1 MILTFSFLIFSD
13 TIPEASVT
21 ERNTLASMV
30 VYAGEPYTPHEYHHF
45 DRIFSIKG
53 ENGLSFFSP
62 FLFGPMVQ
70 YAFKSSSVTKR
81 NNMDCIELLWC
92 ASIYMQR

>member
-45 DRIFSIKG
+45 DRIFSIKW
-53 ENGLSFFSP
+53 ENGLVRRQSKCIVVLGATKGQPRPQYFDSRLQGTSSINQSP
-62 FLFGPMVQ
+62 F
-70 YAFKSSSVTKR
+70 
-81 NNMDCIELLWC
+81 
-92 ASIYMQR
+92 